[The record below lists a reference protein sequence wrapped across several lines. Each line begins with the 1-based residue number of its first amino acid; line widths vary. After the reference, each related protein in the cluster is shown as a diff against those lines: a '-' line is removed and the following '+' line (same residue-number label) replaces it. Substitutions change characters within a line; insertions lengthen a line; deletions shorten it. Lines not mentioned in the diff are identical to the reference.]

1 MVLAEYVRLI
11 SQGRVSGCERRER
24 VCGHVGDNRPFSTPL
39 SALLAHSWHT
49 AGHPSKLS
57 FMFFP
62 TLHSGT
68 TQPPYRL
75 QNMYGKGG
83 YEKKKQKNI
92 NVNGEE

>member
-1 MVLAEYVRLI
+1 MVLAEYVGLI

-57 FMFFP
+57 FMFFSP
-62 TLHSGT
+62 PC
-68 TQPPYRL
+68 TQAPPSLLTDRR
-75 QNMYGKGG
+75 NMYGEGG
-83 YEKKKQKNI
+83 LGERKEKKH
-92 NVNGEE
+92 